1 MHLIWVLHFP
11 LIFEQYDQAAC
22 DVALF
27 WGMKMPDITNLELR
41 EEITRLQDR
50 LTVLMADRQKDAELA
65 AQATDRLNL
74 FEAMLEIIPVGV
86 VLADNNGQIILG
98 NSVVE
103 KMLRHPV
110 LNSEG
115 PDAYGEWISYHAD
128 GQRVASAEYPL
139 ARVIREGADY
149 SEIDVNYQRGDRSK
163 FWMRIIGKPVM
174 DRQGARIGA
183 VVALVDVDREHQLVE
198 QQKILIGELNHR
210 VKNAFS
216 VVKSIVSM
224 SLRKERL
231 PPGLRETIE
240 QRLDAYAKAH
250 AKLVG
255 SEWEQTDLAQIVKDI
270 AVNIGGDRILF
281 DGPKVNLPSR
291 DALALSMAFYEL
303 STNAVK
309 YGALSIEGGSV
320 AVTWNVTPQDGG
332 QVLIIDWSER
342 NGPEVVAPQEEGF
355 GTFIIDTA
363 LTMETGGEVSMSYD
377 ASGYVW
383 RCQLTID

>member
-1 MHLIWVLHFP
+1 
-11 LIFEQYDQAAC
+11 
-22 DVALF
+22 
-27 WGMKMPDITNLELR
+27 MPDITNLELR